1 MNVLELQKKVLGEK
15 HPETIRAMANLAL
28 TWWQQGRSSEAEKLR
43 VDALELR
50 KKVLGEKHPDT
61 ITVMDNLSV
70 MQKG

>member
-15 HPETIRAMANLAL
+15 HPETIRAMANLAS
-28 TWWQQGRSSEAEKLR
+28 TWWQQGRSSEAEKLQ
-43 VDALELR
+43 VDALELQ